1 MKDSF
6 LFSREFRIRK
16 APDFRRI
23 YRFGNKISGSF
34 YTAFFLPS
42 QSSVSRLGVVVSKRV
57 GNAVVRNRQ
66 KRIVREAFRVKKQEF
81 HFLWDLVVV
90 VIRVPRVPER
100 GREDLQGILAWLA
113 ALSIYSD

>member
-6 LFSREFRIRK
+6 LFSRDFRIRK
-16 APDFRRI
+16 SSDFRNI
-23 YRFGNKISGSF
+23 YKLGNKISGSF
-34 YTAFFLPS
+34 YTAFFLPA
-42 QSSVSRLGVVVSKRV
+42 QTSVSRLGVVVSKRV

-66 KRIVREAFRVKKQEF
+66 KRIVKEAFRVKKEEF

-90 VIRVPRVPER
+90 VNRVPRVPER

-113 ALSIYSD
+113 ALSVYSD